1 MTKIICDAVLREK
14 LQGLSEPMEL
24 CDELGR
30 VLARVWPAIDP
41 ALYTGLEPQIGED
54 ELKRRM
60 SSKGRT
66 YSTAEV
72 LACLE
77 QM

>member
-24 CDELGR
+24 CDEFGR

-41 ALYTGLEPQIGED
+41 TLYTGLEPQIGDD

-60 SSKGRT
+60 SCKGRT

-72 LACLE
+72 LAYLE